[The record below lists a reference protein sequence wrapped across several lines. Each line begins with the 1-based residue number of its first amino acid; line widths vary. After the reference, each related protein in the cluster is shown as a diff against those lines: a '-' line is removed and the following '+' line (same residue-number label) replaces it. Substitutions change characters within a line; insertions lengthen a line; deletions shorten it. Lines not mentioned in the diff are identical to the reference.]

1 MSRWNPK
8 HQTTHI
14 PRWPTQPTLLQK
26 RVPIPTWFLPIFHKK
41 FRMMPSTMLFLKVSM
56 FHHQTQTVTYQSP
69 KWLKMYK
76 IPFIN
81 TLNCTSNN
89 YSACF
94 SKLTKHIGSFWQC
107 ILTLPH
113 IAYLHASSVHYD
125 EYPVVIDNGATR
137 HKWTDFK
144 VLFLSLKL
152 IIGTFLLP
160 TTITS
165 LLKGVAP
172 PHWIL
177 MATSYNSMFFILA
190 LQFSLYSVKQHR
202 KYTNYACLFN
212 NKATTLAC
220 PEFQFDIDNEF
231 DLLIYAKSIHRCS
244 QIIYWTSTDGQA
256 IHGQQISRN
265 SHPISHC
272 PLS

>member
-125 EYPVVIDNGATR
+125 EFHDVIDSGAT
-137 HKWTDFK
+137 HNMWTDLK
-144 VLFLSLKL
+144 VFVSFTETHNRYVSLAHNYHIPVKGSGTTPLNINGDILQLYVFYTSLTIQFIFCETTQKIYQLCLSL
-152 IIGTFLLP
+152 
-160 TTITS
+160 
-165 LLKGVAP
+165 
-172 PHWIL
+172 
-177 MATSYNSMFFILA
+177 
-190 LQFSLYSVKQHR
+190 
-202 KYTNYACLFN
+202 
-212 NKATTLAC
+212 
-220 PEFQFDIDNEF
+220 
-231 DLLIYAKSIHRCS
+231 
-244 QIIYWTSTDGQA
+244 
-256 IHGQQISRN
+256 
-265 SHPISHC
+265 
-272 PLS
+272 